1 MHILQKWVIHQ
12 VEYFISNKQFKF
24 IFILLDVNVNALS
37 AVAAKQIENA
47 RAPR

>member
-1 MHILQKWVIHQ
+1 MDKLDFVFI
-12 VEYFISNKQFKF
+12 YF
-24 IFILLDVNVNALS
+24 LDVNVNALS